1 MATTEENTI
10 LKITLDYEDAVYG
23 ILRYKEKIQELKDM
37 QKEMQDQVKAG
48 TLTQEEYAKQLV
60 ASNAQIKSYSD
71 EMRGL
76 NKELQNNLKIEKANN
91 EEREDSMV
99 SLRAQ
104 LSNLTK
110 AYDNLSKAQRNGAE
124 GKALAASINQVTTEL
139 KTAEAETQRY
149 YRNVG
154 NYQQSIIAAIG
165 GNNQFAQSL
174 GKFAGGGGIAAL
186 AAAGIAGV
194 TTAIVALKN
203 AVSSGIK
210 LIIDFEK
217 QNSKLAAVMG
227 TTATQTNELR
237 VAALKLG
244 ETTRYTAS
252 EVAGLQIELAK
263 LGFTQKEIIDA
274 EAAILQFANAT
285 DAGLAEAASVAGAA
299 LRAFGDDAS
308 NMDRYVSAMAV
319 ATTKSALSFADLSTT
334 ISTLAPVAKAF
345 GFEIEDVVTLV
356 GKLKDAGFDASSAA
370 TATRNILL
378 NLADANGALAKS
390 LGAPVKNMQDLQD
403 GLILLRNANIDLA
416 TALDLTDKRSVA
428 AFEAFMT
435 GADKLVELRSSVTNV
450 TDELASMDEE
460 MQNNVQGS
468 TLKLQSA
475 WEGLLL
481 KFYSSK
487 GIIKSLIDWL
497 TSVVQWCSTLGDR
510 FQNLYDRSI
519 LLRAAWESLV
529 LNIKVLTSTIST
541 ALKLFMTQVKMA
553 GQALEALFTL
563 DFKKLWQT
571 FKTGFSSQ
579 IDILSTQGK
588 NVADA
593 YVNAFSKTFNGRKK
607 DLDVSEETANV
618 MDKTEKKIEQKA
630 ANIQTKA
637 DKKAAE
643 RAKREAER
651 AKREADKR
659 AEVERNAI
667 AEAEKLLY
675 EVIED
680 NAEKRRKQIEANY
693 NKETA
698 AILAKLKDK
707 AKLTE
712 KAEKALN
719 EALRL
724 LNEKRKKE
732 LNELEISISEQSIKN
747 EQNRISLLLS
757 SLEKDYLKRRELK
770 LQQIDNEEKLEQQRI
785 IKSVS
790 NEEQRSE
797 LLLAL
802 QIAQKKKR
810 IDVEKEFEGNL
821 EKERLASINRDY
833 EASMFA
839 ARDNELEQLRITLE
853 MRQQL
858 LQEAEQREG
867 ETQEEWNARRLQ
879 LEKNAYDAEKELD
892 EKRFEMKKANAE
904 AIAGLMGTLSDAF
917 GELGES
923 NKAFAKLSKVLALGE
938 IAVNTGVALAA
949 GIKQAQSVPFP
960 ANIAAVATTVA
971 TILANIATAI
981 KTVNSAKFAEGGLVT
996 GAGTGTSDSI
1006 TARVSNGESIM
1017 TANSTAMFAPLL
1029 SSLNQLGGGV
1039 PIVPQASPSQQ
1050 IGEEFLAAAV
1060 ARGMEYAPRPV
1071 VSVEEIHRVSDRVE
1085 VIENISQ
1092 V

>member
-154 NYQQSIIAAIG
+154 NYENAIKSAMGENSKFVQVLVTINDVTKNGVYNAFNTAKTAVSAFGKQLLTLLANPIVATFAAIAAAIMLVVKG
-165 GNNQFAQSL
+165 IKSSEENSNKLKVILAPLERILTGILNIVQSL
-174 GKFAGGGGIAAL
+174 
-186 AAAGIAGV
+186 
-194 TTAIVALKN
+194 
-203 AVSSGIK
+203 
-210 LIIDFEK
+210 
-217 QNSKLAAVMG
+217 
-227 TTATQTNELR
+227 
-237 VAALKLG
+237 
-244 ETTRYTAS
+244 TAS
-252 EVAGLQIELAK
+252 
-263 LGFTQKEIIDA
+263 
-274 EAAILQFANAT
+274 ILNIV
-285 DAGLAEAASVAGAA
+285 SAGAA
-299 LRAFGDDAS
+299 LIGWIGRMAEKLPIVGGHLRSMNDELRENIRLEQERQALEKQARTNLVLDSEDRLKIARLRKRANAEQKTDTEAYLKTMGEIDEVEKKAALRRYAFAVRERNLAKEKAAQAQNDAAT
-308 NMDRYVSAMAV
+308 NQELAEKEAAVNDALAEYYERTTRDAGKV
-319 ATTKSALSFADLSTT
+319 ATAQKKLASETTKAGKSVEDLHQKIKETADAERDAIRAAEDALRELIENNVQRQTAAINTEYDRRVEDLNRQKAELKEKG
-334 ISTLAPVAKAF
+334 TL
-345 GFEIEDVVTLV
+345 
-356 GKLKDAGFDASSAA
+356 SAA
-370 TATRNILL
+370 AEKAINDNIVAQAKLRDKQL
-378 NLADANGALAKS
+378 QELADATAKETLEREERRLA
-390 LGAPVKNMQDLQD
+390 
-403 GLILLRNANIDLA
+403 
-416 TALDLTDKRSVA
+416 
-428 AFEAFMT
+428 
-435 GADKLVELRSSVTNV
+435 
-450 TDELASMDEE
+450 
-460 MQNNVQGS
+460 
-468 TLKLQSA
+468 
-475 WEGLLL
+475 LLL
-481 KFYSSK
+481 EAS
-487 GIIKSLIDWL
+487 
-497 TSVVQWCSTLGDR
+497 
-510 FQNLYDRSI
+510 QND
-519 LLRAAWESLV
+519 V
-529 LNIKVLTSTIST
+529 LKQRELQL
-541 ALKLFMTQVKMA
+541 AQ
-553 GQALEALFTL
+553 
-563 DFKKLWQT
+563 
-571 FKTGFSSQ
+571 
-579 IDILSTQGK
+579 
-588 NVADA
+588 
-593 YVNAFSKTFNGRKK
+593 
-607 DLDVSEETANV
+607 LDVQEQLDREEI
-618 MDKTEKKIEQKA
+618 EKSVQ
-630 ANIQTKA
+630 
-637 DKKAAE
+637 
-643 RAKREAER
+643 
-651 AKREADKR
+651 
-659 AEVERNAI
+659 
-667 AEAEKLLY
+667 
-675 EVIED
+675 
-680 NAEKRRKQIEANY
+680 
-693 NKETA
+693 
-698 AILAKLKDK
+698 
-707 AKLTE
+707 
-712 KAEKALN
+712 
-719 EALRL
+719 
-724 LNEKRKKE
+724 
-732 LNELEISISEQSIKN
+732 N
-747 EQNRISLLLS
+747 EQ
-757 SLEKDYLKRRELK
+757 ERE
-770 LQQIDNEEKLEQQRI
+770 N
-785 IKSVS
+785 
-790 NEEQRSE
+790 

-802 QIAQKKKR
+802 QQSYNAQR
-810 IDVEKEFEGNL
+810 LEVEKQFDDEL
-821 EKERLASINRDY
+821 EQARLTAIQQDY
-833 EASMFA
+833 EERIFQA
-839 ARDNELEQLRITLE
+839 AENELEALRLQRDMKLELLNESHQL
-853 MRQQL
+853 
-858 LQEAEQREG
+858 
-867 ETQEEWNARRLQ
+867 ETESDEEWRARQ
-879 LEKNAYDAEKELD
+879 LELQKNYYEADKELD

-1006 TARVSNGESIM
+1006 TARVSNGESII

>member
-60 ASNAQIKSYSD
+60 ASNAQIKAYSD

-154 NYQQSIIAAIG
+154 NYENAIKSAIGENSKFVQVLVTINDVTKNGVSTAFNTAKTAVAGFGKQLLTLLANPIVATFAAIAAAIMLVVKG
-165 GNNQFAQSL
+165 IKSSEENSNKLKVVLAPLERILTGILNIVQSL
-174 GKFAGGGGIAAL
+174 
-186 AAAGIAGV
+186 
-194 TTAIVALKN
+194 
-203 AVSSGIK
+203 
-210 LIIDFEK
+210 
-217 QNSKLAAVMG
+217 
-227 TTATQTNELR
+227 
-237 VAALKLG
+237 
-244 ETTRYTAS
+244 TAS
-252 EVAGLQIELAK
+252 
-263 LGFTQKEIIDA
+263 
-274 EAAILQFANAT
+274 ILNIV
-285 DAGLAEAASVAGAA
+285 SAGAA
-299 LRAFGDDAS
+299 LIGWIGRMAEKLPVVGGHLRSMNDELRENIRLEQERQALEKQGRTNLILDSEDRLKIAKLRKRANAEQKTDTEAYLKTMGEIDEVEKKAALRRYAFAVRERNLAKEKAAQAQNDAAT
-308 NMDRYVSAMAV
+308 NQELAEKEAAVNDALAEYYERTTRDAGKV
-319 ATTKSALSFADLSTT
+319 ATAQKKLASETTKAGKSVEDLHQKIKETADAERDAIRAAEDALREL
-334 ISTLAPVAKAF
+334 
-345 GFEIEDVVTLV
+345 IEDNVQRQTAAINTEYDRRVEDLNRQKAELKEKGTL
-356 GKLKDAGFDASSAA
+356 SAA
-370 TATRNILL
+370 AEKAINDNIVAQAKLRDKQL
-378 NLADANGALAKS
+378 QELADATAKETLEREERRLA
-390 LGAPVKNMQDLQD
+390 
-403 GLILLRNANIDLA
+403 
-416 TALDLTDKRSVA
+416 
-428 AFEAFMT
+428 
-435 GADKLVELRSSVTNV
+435 
-450 TDELASMDEE
+450 
-460 MQNNVQGS
+460 
-468 TLKLQSA
+468 
-475 WEGLLL
+475 LLL
-481 KFYSSK
+481 EAS
-487 GIIKSLIDWL
+487 
-497 TSVVQWCSTLGDR
+497 
-510 FQNLYDRSI
+510 QND
-519 LLRAAWESLV
+519 V
-529 LNIKVLTSTIST
+529 LKQRELQL
-541 ALKLFMTQVKMA
+541 AQ
-553 GQALEALFTL
+553 
-563 DFKKLWQT
+563 
-571 FKTGFSSQ
+571 
-579 IDILSTQGK
+579 
-588 NVADA
+588 
-593 YVNAFSKTFNGRKK
+593 
-607 DLDVSEETANV
+607 LDVQEQLDREEI
-618 MDKTEKKIEQKA
+618 EKSVQ
-630 ANIQTKA
+630 
-637 DKKAAE
+637 
-643 RAKREAER
+643 
-651 AKREADKR
+651 
-659 AEVERNAI
+659 
-667 AEAEKLLY
+667 
-675 EVIED
+675 
-680 NAEKRRKQIEANY
+680 
-693 NKETA
+693 
-698 AILAKLKDK
+698 
-707 AKLTE
+707 
-712 KAEKALN
+712 
-719 EALRL
+719 
-724 LNEKRKKE
+724 
-732 LNELEISISEQSIKN
+732 N
-747 EQNRISLLLS
+747 EQ
-757 SLEKDYLKRRELK
+757 ERE
-770 LQQIDNEEKLEQQRI
+770 N
-785 IKSVS
+785 
-790 NEEQRSE
+790 

-802 QIAQKKKR
+802 QQSYNAQR
-810 IDVEKEFEGNL
+810 LDVEKQFDDEL
-821 EKERLASINRDY
+821 EQARLTAIQQDY
-833 EASMFA
+833 EERIFQAGE
-839 ARDNELEQLRITLE
+839 NELEALRLQRDMKLELLNESHQL
-853 MRQQL
+853 
-858 LQEAEQREG
+858 
-867 ETQEEWNARRLQ
+867 ETESDEEWRARQ
-879 LEKNAYDAEKELD
+879 LELQKNYYEADKELD